1 MSYTTVTNVAGM
13 FPTFKTGGSNQAPSN
28 TLIQQYIDDVA
39 GDIDAILQRRF
50 AQQISE
56 SYGGSFSAFQAAFST
71 DATNV
76 LEKINR
82 YGACA
87 QLGLTLA
94 TMGVAAAERLAKD
107 FEAEFEA
114 RLGDLGAYDERGEAM
129 ASGLY
134 DYLFDPQSA
143 TETPRPA
150 LQGVAGGDQPR
161 GESAR
166 EEGLDDYFWKSE
178 RF

>member
-13 FPTFKTGGSNQAPSN
+13 FPTFKTGGTNQAPSN

-39 GDIDAILQRRF
+39 GDIDAVLQRRF
-50 AQQISE
+50 AQAISQ
-56 SYGGSFSAFQAAFST
+56 SFGGSFAAFQAAFST
-71 DATNV
+71 DALNV

-94 TMGVAAAERLAKD
+94 TMGVAAAERLGKE
-107 FEAEFEA
+107 FEAEFEE
-114 RLGDLGAYDERGEAM
+114 RLGDLGAYDDKGDAM
-129 ASGLY
+129 MSGLY
-134 DYLFDPQSA
+134 DYLFDPESA
-143 TETPRPA
+143 TESPRPA
-150 LQGVAGGDQPR
+150 FEGVAGGDQQR
-161 GESAR
+161 GETAR

-178 RF
+178 KF